1 MGKNEKILTKE
12 LFKILDISLP
22 VYKTR
27 NGLKMIKIENVFYNI
42 YDTKTINRIKDQMV
56 IDKKYEME
64 YVFI

>member
-1 MGKNEKILTKE
+1 MGKNGKILTKE

-27 NGLKMIKIENVFYNI
+27 SGLKMIKIENVFYNI
-42 YDTKTINRIKDQMV
+42 YDTKTINRIKDQMA

>member
-1 MGKNEKILTKE
+1 MYLGY
-12 LFKILDISLP
+12 SL
-22 VYKTR
+22 YKYKTINFYFSCIKTR

>member
-1 MGKNEKILTKE
+1 MGKNGKILTKE

-27 NGLKMIKIENVFYNI
+27 NGLKMIKVENVFYNI
-42 YDTKTINRIKDQMV
+42 YDTKIINKIKDKMA
-56 IDKKYEME
+56 IDKKYELE

>member
-1 MGKNEKILTKE
+1 MGKNGKILTKE

-27 NGLKMIKIENVFYNI
+27 SGLKMIKIENVFYNI
-42 YDTKTINRIKDQMV
+42 YDTKTINRIKDQMA
-56 IDKKYEME
+56 IDKKYEIE

>member
-1 MGKNEKILTKE
+1 MGKNGKILTKE